1 MLIKDVSNV
10 LQLPQ
15 PSLGLLNAVHVNS
28 PLPISGIQD
37 VNDKLP
43 SVPPVANLVY
53 VNDTPKVIELPAA
66 GAYPARPLYPNEFT
80 GTNDYLFYKVVN
92 RTSNT
97 RQIITC
103 ANGVFTSVPINN
115 GITNGQ
121 IARFSGFVGTTGFN
135 SEEDYTIVN
144 LEENTF
150 QIQDS
155 QGNLITNASADIAGW
170 VHTYRTNSY
179 YPAHFERVAYSISF
193 NGTSLRI
200 GNSFTLTKSFTFR
213 TVGASS
219 PVLWNVI
226 FEFGIR
232 TIKSTP
238 APLGPNLAEYEFLPP
253 ALEQQIVITDL
264 PSTHSLGINFQ
275 KTGKTG
281 LDYMTGKR
289 LIYSGAVNLIPGT
302 YPVTDDFILRI
313 RVGNFDIQDN
323 VASPAGYVAYM
334 ISDPLP
340 PNATSAA

>member
-10 LQLPQ
+10 LQLPS
-15 PSLGLLNAVHVNS
+15 PALGLLNAVHVDS
-28 PLPISGIQD
+28 PIHISTIQT
-37 VNDKLP
+37 NEKLP
-43 SVPPVANLVY
+43 DFPPVPNVVY
-53 VNDTPKVIELPAA
+53 VNDTAKVVELPAA
-66 GAYPARPLYPNEFT
+66 GAYPARPLYPNEFV
-80 GTNDYLFYKVVN
+80 GTNDYLFYKVIN

-103 ANGVFTSVPINN
+103 ADGVFTAVGINN

-121 IARFSGFVGTTGFN
+121 LAKFSGFSGTTSFT
-135 SEEDYTIVN
+135 SEQDYTIVN
-144 LEENTF
+144 IEGDTF
-150 QIQDS
+150 QIRDS
-155 QGNLITNASADIAGW
+155 GGNLISNASSDIAGW
-170 VHTYRTNSY
+170 VHTYKTNSY

-213 TVGASS
+213 SVSASS

-253 ALEQQIVITDL
+253 AVDQQVIITDL
-264 PSTHSLGINFQ
+264 PSTHSFGITFQ

-281 LDYMTGKR
+281 LDYMVGQR

-323 VASPAGYVAYM
+323 VASPAGFVGYM

-340 PNATSAA
+340 KNATSAA